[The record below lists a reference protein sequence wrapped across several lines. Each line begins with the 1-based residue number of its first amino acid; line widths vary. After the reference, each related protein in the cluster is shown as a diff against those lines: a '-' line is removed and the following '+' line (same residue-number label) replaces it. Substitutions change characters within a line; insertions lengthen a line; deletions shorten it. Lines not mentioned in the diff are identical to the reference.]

1 MARKER
7 PGTARSTFPATT
19 KPGQMFGAEDLDMT
33 TTTAVPLSVG
43 PSLDR
48 LTADVEI
55 VVPVYNEEQ
64 SLGGS
69 VDRLQRY
76 LSGHFPLTWLITV
89 ADNAS
94 TDNTWGIACRLAK
107 EMEGVRALHLPEKGR
122 GRALR
127 AVWLQSNAAVVA
139 YMDVDL
145 STDLAALLPLV
156 APLITGHSDVA
167 IGTRLAEGARVVR
180 GPRRELISRAY
191 NLVLRTALRS
201 SFSDAQCGFKAL
213 RADVARRLVPLVEDN
228 DWFFDTELLV
238 LAERNGLRIHE
249 VAVDWVDDPGSTVDV
264 VQTAKEDLKGVVR
277 MMLGQARGEGAIGP
291 AVALGRAPTARPKPG
306 RSGQLLH
313 LAGVG
318 AISTVTFAVLFA
330 LLYRQVG
337 ALGAD
342 VLALVLCALGNLAAN
357 RRFTFTDR
365 GPAGRRDYYVRG
377 LTLSLL
383 PLVATLAALAAT
395 SAAGVAGLGAD
406 LAAITVANLVASI
419 VRFHFLARGCR

>member
-1 MARKER
+1 
-7 PGTARSTFPATT
+7 
-19 KPGQMFGAEDLDMT
+19 MFRAKDLDMT

-76 LSGHFPLTWLITV
+76 LSEHFPLTWLITV

-107 EMEGVRALHLPEKGR
+107 EMDGVRAMHLSEKGR

-127 AVWLQSNAAVVA
+127 AVWLQSNATVVA

-180 GPRRELISRAY
+180 GPRRELISRLY
-191 NLVLRTALRS
+191 NLVLRTTLRS

-264 VQTAKEDLKGVVR
+264 VQTAKEDLKGVAR
-277 MMLGQARGEGAIGP
+277 MMLGLARGEGAIGP
-291 AVALGRAPTARPKPG
+291 TGPLGRPSTARPKPG

-313 LAGVG
+313 FAGVG

-330 LLYRQVG
+330 LLYRPVG
-337 ALGAD
+337 AVRAD

-365 GPAGRRDYYVRG
+365 GPAGRRDYYAKG

-406 LAAITVANLVASI
+406 LTVITVANLIASA
-419 VRFHFLARGCR
+419 VRFHFLARGYR

>member
-1 MARKER
+1 
-7 PGTARSTFPATT
+7 
-19 KPGQMFGAEDLDMT
+19 MT

-48 LTADVEI
+48 VGADVEI

-76 LSGHFPLTWLITV
+76 LSENFPLTWLITV

-107 EMEGVRALHLPEKGR
+107 EMDGVRAMHLSEKGR

-180 GPRRELISRAY
+180 SPRRELISRLY
-191 NLVLRTALRS
+191 NLVLRTTLRS

-228 DWFFDTELLV
+228 GWFFDTELLV

-264 VQTAKEDLKGVVR
+264 VQTAKEDLKGVAR
-277 MMLGQARGEGAIGP
+277 MMLGLARGEGAISPAGP
-291 AVALGRAPTARPKPG
+291 VGRPSTARLKPG

-313 LAGVG
+313 FAGVG
-318 AISTVTFAVLFA
+318 TISTVAFAVLFA
-330 LLYRQVG
+330 LLYRPVG
-337 ALGAD
+337 AVGAD
-342 VLALVLCALGNLAAN
+342 VLALALCALGNLAAN

-365 GPAGRRDYYVRG
+365 GPAGRRDYYTKG
-377 LTLSLL
+377 LMLSLL
-383 PLVATLAALAAT
+383 PLAATLAALAAT

-406 LAAITVANLVASI
+406 LAVITAANLIASAM
-419 VRFHFLARGCR
+419 RFHCLARGYR